1 MRDVCFD
8 DVDLRHVA
16 YAVHDRVEM
25 MYTEDDNTARQVS
38 FPPHNREPC
47 GVRGQPWS
55 SFDLIFGASFF
66 LSVKT

>member
-38 FPPHNREPC
+38 FPPHTTVNRAEC
-47 GVRGQPWS
+47 VASHGAH
-55 SFDLIFGASFF
+55 LI
-66 LSVKT
+66 